1 MRNEGNTMSRDE
13 KIAEKMKRFDDVFRM
28 LLLVMTITTSIGLST
43 YEGLSLT
50 AALVY
55 LVMALFFWMLGHFF
69 GSNPLFRDFEILSKI
84 NGWVIAFLVTATTFA
99 KFALNRSILDLAPK
113 LIIFFTAGAL
123 ALMTYLWFE
132 SYILPETRRRY
143 MLATMTIIVFS
154 LTGSF
159 SL

>member
-1 MRNEGNTMSRDE
+1 MSRDE

-28 LLLVMTITTSIGLST
+28 LLLVMTVTTSIGLST

-50 AALVY
+50 VALVY
-55 LVMALFFWMLGHFF
+55 LVMALFFWMLGHLF
-69 GSNPLFRDFEILSKI
+69 GSNLLFRDFEILTKI

-99 KFALNRSILDLAPK
+99 KFALGKSILDLTPK
-113 LIIFFTAGAL
+113 LGIFVIAGVLAL
-123 ALMTYLWFE
+123 ATYFWFD
-132 SYILPETRRRY
+132 SYILPERRRTY
-143 MLATMTIIVFS
+143 MIATLTIIVFS